1 MFKTF
6 LGNTIAYLEKK
17 LEEAEKSDYV
27 EKPLSWALY
36 QTWKWVDQQ
45 EQPRP
50 RQGAARVDLDREE
63 VFKAMLA
70 HLGYDKEGHDIGIG
84 TGGGTR
90 YELDCITSAD
100 ANRIKRYVNKQ
111 MNPYDRYCELR
122 YDKATQTAWFD
133 IVS

>member
-17 LEEAEKSDYV
+17 LEEAERSNYV

-50 RQGAARVDLDREE
+50 RQGVDKSDTIS
-63 VFKAMLA
+63 
-70 HLGYDKEGHDIGIG
+70 KE
-84 TGGGTR
+84 
-90 YELDCITSAD
+90 A
-100 ANRIKRYVNKQ
+100 K
-111 MNPYDRYCELR
+111 
-122 YDKATQTAWFD
+122 
-133 IVS
+133 

>member
-50 RQGAARVDLDREE
+50 RQEAARVNLDREA
-63 VFKAMLA
+63 VFNAMLA
-70 HLGYDKEGHDIGIG
+70 HLGYDEEGHDIGIG
-84 TGGGTR
+84 TGGGTQ
-90 YELDCITSAD
+90 YELDSVSLAD

-111 MNPYDRYCELR
+111 MSQYDKFCVLR
-122 YDKATQTAWFD
+122 YDKATQTARFD